1 MARCDKHDEMISI
14 GRLVF
19 ALTACLLLNSCGLI
33 NTALR
38 LAPYL
43 LMVDEG
49 GKGGPVLNDPQQR
62 GRLIEDRGDFQPA
75 HPMRTGTRQQMAAR

>member
-1 MARCDKHDEMISI
+1 MAWCVKHDEMNSI

-38 LAPYL
+38 LAPL
-43 LMVDEG
+43 LMLVEKSPAKHSG
-49 GKGGPVLNDPQQR
+49 GVQQR
-62 GRLIEDRGDFQPA
+62 AEFIENRGLYQTPNPTLPSA
-75 HPMRTGTRQQMAAR
+75 RQQMAAR

>member
-1 MARCDKHDEMISI
+1 MISI

-33 NTALR
+33 GTALR

-43 LMVDEG
+43 LMVEED
-49 GKGGPVLNDPQQR
+49 GKGGPAQNGPQQR

-75 HPMRTGTRQQMAAR
+75 HPMRTGTTQQMAAR